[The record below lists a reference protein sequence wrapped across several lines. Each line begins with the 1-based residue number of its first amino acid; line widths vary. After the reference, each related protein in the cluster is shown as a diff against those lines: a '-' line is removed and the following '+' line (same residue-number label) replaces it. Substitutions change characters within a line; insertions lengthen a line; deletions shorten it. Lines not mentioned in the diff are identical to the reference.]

1 MGGVCQ
7 IYDDHYLVYPLGS
20 PNAMLIR
27 VDVPGRVRIIVL
39 PTQSQAL
46 QLNINGNVGY
56 LNQGNVLNAGNW
68 YEFEY
73 ISAGKDIISIN
84 GPQQPIYLRVM
95 VYD

>member
-1 MGGVCQ
+1 
-7 IYDDHYLVYPLGS
+7 
-20 PNAMLIR
+20 
-27 VDVPGRVRIIVL
+27 
-39 PTQSQAL
+39 L
-46 QLNINGNVGY
+46 QLTINGNVGY
-56 LNQGNVLNAGNW
+56 LNQGSVLSAGNW